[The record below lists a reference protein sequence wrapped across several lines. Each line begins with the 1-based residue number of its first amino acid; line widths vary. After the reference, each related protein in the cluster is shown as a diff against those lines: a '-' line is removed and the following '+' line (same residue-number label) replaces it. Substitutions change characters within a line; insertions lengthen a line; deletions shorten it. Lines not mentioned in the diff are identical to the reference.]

1 MRSLIV
7 AAALIATPAVAQI
20 PDRAVCGAPPASSA
34 AQPTVIP
41 IEVSFDNH
49 VFVKVCAGDLPLDF
63 ILDTG
68 ASMNFFDLR
77 TAERLGLKLGDSM
90 IGTGAGPGSIAG
102 AWLEGASV
110 RFPGSSLTQS
120 VSGAL
125 DFSRMG
131 RGSGRRVGGMLGY
144 EFIRR
149 FVVAIDYVKHELRLY
164 DARTFHYEGSGAP
177 IPLIF
182 LDNQPHVMAEV
193 RLADGGT
200 VKGRMVVDVGSG
212 GALLLTKPFAD
223 ENRLRERIGRTLH
236 RRTGAG
242 VGGPVTSDVGRVE
255 TLSMGRVEVSR
266 PVTSLA
272 GASAGNFSGNDKWI
286 GNIGGDILR
295 RYTVFFDYAN
305 KRMILEPHAG
315 TSEPYEADMSGLSL
329 VMNDNLT
336 SALVDYVVPG
346 SPATDA
352 GLAVGDT
359 LVSIDGQPT
368 TAVAVRDLRKRFR
381 RDGER
386 IVLTVRRGGK
396 TRTVTLVL
404 RRLV

>member
-1 MRSLIV
+1 
-7 AAALIATPAVAQI
+7 
-20 PDRAVCGAPPASSA
+20 
-34 AQPTVIP
+34 
-41 IEVSFDNH
+41 
-49 VFVKVCAGDLPLDF
+49 
-63 ILDTG
+63 
-68 ASMNFFDLR
+68 
-77 TAERLGLKLGDSM
+77 
-90 IGTGAGPGSIAG
+90 
-102 AWLEGASV
+102 
-110 RFPGSSLTQS
+110 
-120 VSGAL
+120 
-125 DFSRMG
+125 
-131 RGSGRRVGGMLGY
+131 
-144 EFIRR
+144 
-149 FVVAIDYVKHELRLY
+149 
-164 DARTFHYEGSGAP
+164 
-177 IPLIF
+177 
-182 LDNQPHVMAEV
+182 
-193 RLADGGT
+193 
-200 VKGRMVVDVGSG
+200 MVVDVGSG

-223 ENRLRERIGRTLH
+223 ENRLRERIGPTLH

-242 VGGPVTSDVGRVE
+242 VGGPVTSDVGRVA

-359 LVSIDGQPT
+359 VMSIEGQPT
-368 TAVAVRDLRKRFR
+368 TAAAVRDLRKRFR

>member
-1 MRSLIV
+1 MRPLV
-7 AAALIATPAVAQI
+7 VVAALIAAPAVAQI
-20 PDRAVCGAPPASSA
+20 PDRAVCGAPAASSA
-34 AQPTVIP
+34 ARPMTIP
-41 IEVSFDNH
+41 IDVAYDNH

-68 ASMNFFDLR
+68 ASMNFFDLH
-77 TAERLGLKLGDSM
+77 TAERLGLKLGNGFT
-90 IGTGAGPGSIAG
+90 GTGAGPGSIAG
-102 AWLEGASV
+102 AQLEGASV
-110 RFPGSSLTQS
+110 RFAGSSLTQS

-125 DFSRMG
+125 DFSRMS
-131 RGSGRRVGGMLGY
+131 RGSGRRLGGMLGY

-149 FVVAIDYVKHELRLY
+149 FVVAIDYVKRELRLY
-164 DARTFHYEGSGAP
+164 DARTFHYEGPGTP

-223 ENRLRERIGRTLH
+223 ENHLRERIGPTLH

-255 TLSMGRVEVSR
+255 TLRVGRVEISR
-266 PVTSLA
+266 PVTALA
-272 GASAGNFSGNDKWI
+272 GAEAGNFSGNDEWI

-295 RYTVFFDYAN
+295 RFTVFLDYAN

-315 TSEPYEADMSGLSL
+315 TSEPFEADMSGLAL
-329 VMNDNLT
+329 RMNDSLT
-336 SALVDYVVPG
+336 GASVDYVVPG
-346 SPATDA
+346 TPATEA

-359 LVSIDGQPT
+359 LVSVDGQP
-368 TAVAVRDLRKRFR
+368 ANAKAIRDLRKRFR
-381 RDGER
+381 RAGER
-386 IVLTVRRGGK
+386 IVLTVRRDGK